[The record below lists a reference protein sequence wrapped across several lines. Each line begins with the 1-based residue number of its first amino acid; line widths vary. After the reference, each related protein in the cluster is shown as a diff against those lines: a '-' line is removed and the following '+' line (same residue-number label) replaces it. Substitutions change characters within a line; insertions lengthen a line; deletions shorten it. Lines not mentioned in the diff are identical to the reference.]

1 MVQHVRE
8 GMRVAWLG
16 LRWLH
21 RHTRGCL
28 LLLLALGAA
37 TSTSTSATAAS
48 AACASAAAAT
58 SAAAAAAATTTTV
71 TVTAPATRRL
81 QRRCCGQCRTDGAL
95 KCGDLEPW

>member
-8 GMRVAWLG
+8 GMRVAWLC
-16 LRWLH
+16 LHWLH

-37 TSTSTSATAAS
+37 TSTSTSAVVTSATSTSAS
-48 AACASAAAAT
+48 AFAAA
-58 SAAAAAAATTTTV
+58 TTV

>member
-1 MVQHVRE
+1 M
-8 GMRVAWLG
+8 AWLC
-16 LRWLH
+16 LHWLH

-37 TSTSTSATAAS
+37 TSTSTSAVVTSATSTSAS
-48 AACASAAAAT
+48 AFAAA
-58 SAAAAAAATTTTV
+58 TTV

>member
-28 LLLLALGAA
+28 LRLLTLGAA
-37 TSTSTSATAAS
+37 TSTSTSTITATSTS
-48 AACASAAAAT
+48 A
-58 SAAAAAAATTTTV
+58 SAAAAAAAAAATV
-71 TVTAPATRRL
+71 TVTAPVTCQL
-81 QRRCCGQCRTDGAL
+81 
-95 KCGDLEPW
+95 

>member
-37 TSTSTSATAAS
+37 TSTSTSAVVTSATSTSAS
-48 AACASAAAAT
+48 AFAAA
-58 SAAAAAAATTTTV
+58 TTV